1 MVLWL
6 TVDDCRLRGA
16 WSWKLTPVL
25 CAFCGVLCP
34 QEILEDLSAQV
45 QAAGELTPRV
55 AGSPDRS
62 VRHTASPHC

>member
-34 QEILEDLSAQV
+34 QEILEDLSVQV
-45 QAAGELTPRV
+45 QATGELTPV
-55 AGSPDRS
+55 
-62 VRHTASPHC
+62 